1 LSRFRPR
8 ATEVQTSK
16 PQSRRGVPIAKK
28 KAVKKSSGK
37 GIPTKHK
44 KGRYEGVEFV
54 FYNDSTDLLQK
65 GTVLIRDDAMVLE
78 IPEQDGYPHVLIVGK
93 PQSHYFRGSN
103 TSREKNA
110 LPVDAR
116 WADVG
121 NMFVGSWQD
130 NDYDLIFYFELP
142 G

>member
-1 LSRFRPR
+1 M
-8 ATEVQTSK
+8 
-16 PQSRRGVPIAKK
+16 AKK
-28 KAVKKSSGK
+28 KAAKKSSGK
-37 GIPTKHK
+37 AIPTKHK

-54 FYNDSTDLLQK
+54 FYNDNTTLPQT

-78 IPEQDGYPHVLIVGK
+78 IPEQDGCLHALVVGK

-130 NDYDLIFYFELP
+130 DAYDLIFYFELP

>member
-1 LSRFRPR
+1 M
-8 ATEVQTSK
+8 
-16 PQSRRGVPIAKK
+16 AKK
-28 KAVKKSSGK
+28 KAVKKSSRK
-37 GIPTKHK
+37 TIPTTHK

-54 FYNDSTDLLQK
+54 FYNDTITLPQK

-78 IPEQDGYPHVLIVGK
+78 IPEQDGYPHALIVGT
-93 PQSHYFRGSN
+93 PQSHYFRGKN
-103 TSREKNA
+103 TSRERNA

-130 NDYDLIFYFELP
+130 DAYDLIFYFQLP
-142 G
+142 